1 MEAKYITYIPKV
13 LSLKERKIK
22 QNPSC
27 ETTIQL
33 ANELNSYGTSS
44 SLIDAAQEA
53 WNTSLGG
60 VVVLHHLW
68 TGWRVR
74 SWVYNWMSA
83 VVTYWLKKKSTKY
96 KTIKP
101 LNLKSK
107 SKLLQLKH
115 LHYQSIHIYKPY
127 SYYTYK
133 YTYAVNNIKQ

>member
-101 LNLKSK
+101 QIQKQTITAQTPPLSIYPYIKTIFV
-107 SKLLQLKH
+107 
-115 LHYQSIHIYKPY
+115 LHI
-127 SYYTYK
+127 
-133 YTYAVNNIKQ
+133 